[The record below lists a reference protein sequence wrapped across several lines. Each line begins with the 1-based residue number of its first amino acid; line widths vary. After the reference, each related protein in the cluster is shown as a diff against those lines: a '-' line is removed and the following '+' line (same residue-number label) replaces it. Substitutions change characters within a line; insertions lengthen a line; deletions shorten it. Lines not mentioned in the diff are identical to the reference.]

1 MTAKQ
6 AAKAMSEGAVLHVQ
20 FGAERF
26 YWLTTKKG
34 SRPVPSREA
43 EQLINSGLLMIRDR
57 GRFEGKCAQSYELN
71 GRGA

>member
-43 EQLINSGLLMIRDR
+43 
-57 GRFEGKCAQSYELN
+57 
-71 GRGA
+71 